1 MKIAIECKDLILE
14 RALILFLKEFLVLK
28 KDCDFIICD
37 EKLDINKPQFLINKY
52 SPHLSIP
59 FSKEE
64 LLNSLY
70 SFDKALKELALKLA
84 EEKKKSLE
92 DKIEKIANEFRISY
106 ENEIDKAITSLKQ
119 RLIKAINEKI

>member
-64 LLNSLY
+64 LLSSLY